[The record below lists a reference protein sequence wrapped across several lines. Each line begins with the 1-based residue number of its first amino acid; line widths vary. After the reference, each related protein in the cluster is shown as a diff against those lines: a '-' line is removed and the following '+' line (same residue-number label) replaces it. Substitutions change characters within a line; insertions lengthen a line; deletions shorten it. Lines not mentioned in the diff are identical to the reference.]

1 VTRNELLP
9 GSHLLKRAAQSSSEG
24 PYIPALMR
32 YAVTLDEQAGIKQF
46 GSNMSDTPHSRITQ
60 LADLAYDAIRPA
72 SGHGRKPTAS
82 NACSVSIKAVS
93 KTGDQ
98 LSRDDYVMLVSGRL
112 QKMLDRQAGDSV
124 YPVSAEDSNA
134 GTSLQDRIEEYAGFF
149 VDEILYGIANGRPSQ
164 LKRLE
169 NNLSDGFFGATLRAE
184 SEYYDARD
192 EESQDDDADDNRSN
206 Q

>member
-1 VTRNELLP
+1 VFRE
-9 GSHLLKRAAQSSSEG
+9 
-24 PYIPALMR
+24 
-32 YAVTLDEQAGIKQF
+32 
-46 GSNMSDTPHSRITQ
+46 
-60 LADLAYDAIRPA
+60 
-72 SGHGRKPTAS
+72 
-82 NACSVSIKAVS
+82 SVKAVS

-134 GTSLQDRIEEYAGFF
+134 GTPLQDRIEEYAGFF

-184 SEYYDARD
+184 SEYYDERD
-192 EESQDDDADDNRSN
+192 EESQDNDADDSRSN

>member
-1 VTRNELLP
+1 
-9 GSHLLKRAAQSSSEG
+9 
-24 PYIPALMR
+24 
-32 YAVTLDEQAGIKQF
+32 
-46 GSNMSDTPHSRITQ
+46 
-60 LADLAYDAIRPA
+60 
-72 SGHGRKPTAS
+72 
-82 NACSVSIKAVS
+82 
-93 KTGDQ
+93 
-98 LSRDDYVMLVSGRL
+98 MLVSGRL

-169 NNLSDGFFGATLRAE
+169 NNLFLTAFSVRH
-184 SEYYDARD
+184 SVQSRSYYDARD